1 MKEITAKEFINIP
14 RRELNGSFKIQ
25 HIGIEGYNYLVAN
38 FIDGVFNGGVIS
50 FNSEMKP
57 IQGIFYNRGIIE
69 GEFIDIK
76 YESEF

>member
-14 RRELNGSFKIQ
+14 RCELNGFFKIQ
-25 HIGIEGYNYLVAN
+25 HVGIEGYNYLVAN
-38 FIDGVFNGGVIS
+38 FIDGVFNGSVAS

-57 IQGIFYNRGIIE
+57 VQGIFYNRGIIE

-76 YESEF
+76 YES